1 MTTASA
7 PSQLPF
13 TPKPFRN
20 ELFSSWML
28 RVAAANFVSLSE
40 LMLGFQFSYPKV
52 PFPYS
57 LDWDF
62 HSQFPP
68 PMARFC
74 RTSEI
79 TLRSLDLRTRL
90 PQAGKAFFLSFR
102 PVSDRC
108 TRLRMKRI
116 GYSFCPTCI
125 SEQLSVHV
133 CWEWAFPVLFR
144 CHLHNIPLRH
154 GCPICDEDDPL
165 PFGPD
170 GTTAPV
176 LCWSCGASLT
186 GAIPASHRG
195 QVDAASTLI
204 EKLYRDALRGS
215 SFQAT
220 LLGDA
225 TSSQFHRFVD
235 DIFQLLCW
243 YPSADPSPG
252 LADPRNRYLSFRTKI
267 LATIGALVVNATLGT
282 ESNGSTINYREDL
295 ALWLPV
301 LSLLSAREAELI
313 ETTSELWPALLSR
326 SLNSA
331 LDQYERGKPRC
342 SPFRSP
348 FFRPGLKY
356 INGMRFRDLS
366 AANEV
371 ET

>member
-1 MTTASA
+1 MITASA

-28 RVAAANFVSLSE
+28 RVAAANFVSLDE
-40 LMLGFQFSYPKV
+40 LMLGFQFNYPEV

-57 LDWDF
+57 LDWGF
-62 HSQFPP
+62 HPKFPMV
-68 PMARFC
+68 MARFC
-74 RTSEI
+74 RTSER

-90 PQAGKAFFLSFR
+90 PQDGKALLLSFR
-102 PVSDRC
+102 PISDRC
-108 TRLRMKRI
+108 PRLRMKRI

-133 CWEWAFPVLFR
+133 CWEWAFAVLLR

-165 PFGPD
+165 PFGSD
-170 GTTAPV
+170 GTTVPV

-186 GAIPASHRG
+186 GAVPASHRG
-195 QVDAASTLI
+195 RLDAADALI
-204 EKLYRDALRGS
+204 EKLYRDALRGYS
-215 SFQAT
+215 SQAT
-220 LLGDA
+220 LPGDA
-225 TSSQFHRFVD
+225 TSSQFRRFVD

-243 YPSADPSPG
+243 YPSPDLSPG
-252 LADPRNRYLSFRTKI
+252 LTNPRNRHLPFRTKI
-267 LATIGALVVNATLGT
+267 LATIGTLVVNATLGT

-301 LSLLSAREAELI
+301 LSLLSPREAELI
-313 ETTSELWPALLSR
+313 ETIGKLWPALLSR

-342 SPFRSP
+342 SPFRSS

-356 INGMRFRDLS
+356 INGMKFRDLS

-371 ET
+371 GT